1 MATRPLRGPDTKE
14 LQHETTLTPLRGV
27 AAFVLAVFSPRVGAA
42 ALGGLPAL
50 APAARFFDSPYSQI
64 LTLAIAFLLC
74 PQVFQARFWH
84 LHRKTLEWCLA
95 IAVIYGVG
103 FIIGHP
109 GSRLPWQQALWIVT
123 AGPLLEEIERAVLVA
138 PLLRNWGRGWAICIG
153 TAATMLLHP
162 DPAGVFVPMLLLTL
176 MFVSVECSVLSTAL
190 GHVFINVIVE
200 MAARIG
206 QH

>member
-1 MATRPLRGPDTKE
+1 MATRPLRGPHTKE

-27 AAFVLAVFSPRVGAA
+27 AAFVLAVFLPRLGAA
-42 ALGGLPAL
+42 ALGRSPAL
-50 APAARFFDSPYSQI
+50 GIVARFFDSPYSRI
-64 LTLAIAFLLC
+64 LALPIAFLLC
-74 PQVFQARFWH
+74 PQVFQARFWR
-84 LHRKTLEWCLA
+84 LHRKTLEWFLA

-109 GSRLPWQQALWIVT
+109 GAPLPWQQALWIVS

-153 TAATMLLHP
+153 TATTMLLHP
-162 DPAGVFVPMLLLTL
+162 DPAGVFVPMLLLTT

-190 GHVFINVIVE
+190 GHVFINAIVE
-200 MAARIG
+200 TAARIG